1 MAPGANGGAPL
12 PSSKPGT
19 GRLPHCAGKDIVNP
33 GSVILSG
40 VMTLEIG
47 YGWNAV
53 TLPEETGRNGE
64 HKHRPVATAPV
75 LYSTGIGWPPLLGNL
90 PLWRGSHEFT
100 SRGTL
105 SYNSLEKNVVEGRK
119 SKIKK

>member
-1 MAPGANGGAPL
+1 MAPGANGGARP

-64 HKHRPVATAPV
+64 HKHRPAATLSR
-75 LYSTGIGWPPLLGNL
+75 LYSTLDIGQE
-90 PLWRGSHEFT
+90 H
-100 SRGTL
+100 
-105 SYNSLEKNVVEGRK
+105 YEKGLFFDLRTAFLNPK
-119 SKIKK
+119 SSI